1 MRVVAI
7 GIYDTFQS
15 GAKAKLSAVAIRTP
29 YLRVVGL
36 ELDTSAVPGMPSC
49 TPEEEE
55 QLMELSRQPQL
66 YEKIVQSIAPSISG
80 DYTVDIKRAI
90 ACLLFGGSHKVLPD
104 GMKLRGD
111 MHLLLLGDPSVG
123 KSQFLKFVEKVAP
136 IGVYTSGKGSSA
148 AGLTA
153 SVIKDSRGEYF
164 LEGGAMVLADGGVV
178 CIDEFDKMREQDRV
192 AIHEAMEQQT
202 ISVAKAGIHTVLNS
216 RCSVVSSANPVFGRY
231 DDDRSAAENI
241 DFLPTILS
249 RFDLIFIVRDVRDV
263 TRDKA
268 IARHVVNVCF
278 FLIVFLSLSLP
289 PSLSCV
295 LLLLLL
301 LLFCRYSLTHLLTHS
316 LTHSHTHRLTHLP
329 RFISP
334 QQAHLK
340 TRKVRFL

>member
-1 MRVVAI
+1 MSKAFGAVQMPRQCQAEKLEGEQKCPLDPYVVIPDRCKYIDTQVLKLQEAPESVPTGEMPRHVRTLSLFLSVSNHTTIHTIYPHTQVLLSADRTLANRLAPGMRVVAI
-7 GIYDTFQS
+7 GIYDTFNS
-15 GAKAKLSAVAIRTP
+15 SAKAKLSAVAIRTP
-29 YLRVVGL
+29 YLRVIGF
-36 ELDTSAVPGMPSC
+36 ELDTSGVPGMPSC

-90 ACLLFGGSHKVLPD
+90 ACLLFGGSAKVLPD

-192 AIHEAMEQQT
+192 AIHEAMSNRQFP
-202 ISVAKAGIHTVLNS
+202 S
-216 RCSVVSSANPVFGRY
+216 RKLVY
-231 DDDRSAAENI
+231 
-241 DFLPTILS
+241 T
-249 RFDLIFIVRDVRDV
+249 RF
-263 TRDKA
+263 
-268 IARHVVNVCF
+268 
-278 FLIVFLSLSLP
+278 
-289 PSLSCV
+289 
-295 LLLLLL
+295 
-301 LLFCRYSLTHLLTHS
+301 
-316 LTHSHTHRLTHLP
+316 
-329 RFISP
+329 
-334 QQAHLK
+334 
-340 TRKVRFL
+340 

>member
-7 GIYDTFQS
+7 GIYDTFNS
-15 GAKAKLSAVAIRTP
+15 SAKSKLSAVAIRTP
-29 YLRVVGL
+29 YLRVIGF

-90 ACLLFGGSHKVLPD
+90 ACLLFGGSAKVLPD

-231 DDDRSAAENI
+231 DDERSAAENI

-249 RFDLIFIVRDVRDV
+249 RFDLIFIVRDIRDE

-268 IARHVVNVCF
+268 IARHVVNVRT
-278 FLIVFLSLSLP
+278 FLSLSYHHAIHLKKTKKT
-289 PSLSCV
+289 LH
-295 LLLLLL
+295 
-301 LLFCRYSLTHLLTHS
+301 RYT
-316 LTHSHTHRLTHLP
+316 
-329 RFISP
+329 SP
-334 QQAHLK
+334 QRARPRIK
-340 TRKVRFL
+340 RVRFPWI